1 MKQLTIA
8 CVIVSSLN
16 LSACVTW
23 PILGSGGAAEHSS
36 TSISMDKLGD
46 SITPE
51 QGLFFELELAK
62 RHLDIMVLEG
72 AEYCFPASVV
82 QARTRQNRIIRELHG
97 GLELDAA
104 NDLIIQRK
112 LLSRLE
118 QQLDYVTRE
127 QACIPPSDDS
137 LWTSEK
143 NIEKITH
150 LLNSGQQFENNS
162 DVLTQDYMGQLAQA
176 SFLLR
181 DLGNFDIYLT
191 GHLDSSGEKEQ
202 QDLSLA
208 RTEMIQRYLKVF
220 GIKPELIQIK
230 SIDSDNPL
238 FEKNMTSEKNIPH
251 RVTIELVELQ
261 SRTQTTGE

>member
-1 MKQLTIA
+1 MKKLTTA
-8 CVIVSSLN
+8 LIVASSLS

-23 PILGSGGAAEHSS
+23 PILGSGGTAEHTATTVTVRHS
-36 TSISMDKLGD
+36 GQ

-51 QGLFFELELAK
+51 QGLFFELELVA

-82 QARTRQNRIIRELHG
+82 QARNRQNRIIRELHG

-112 LLSRLE
+112 LLLRLE
-118 QQLDYVTRE
+118 QQLDYVARE
-127 QACIPPSDDS
+127 HVCTPPSDDR
-137 LWTSEK
+137 LWVSEK

-150 LLNSGQQFENNS
+150 LLNSGQQFEDSS
-162 DVLTQDYMGQLAQA
+162 DVLTQRYTGQLAEA

-181 DLGNFDIYLT
+181 DLKEFAIHIT
-191 GHLDSSGEKEQ
+191 GHVDTVGDKEQ
-202 QDLSLA
+202 QVLSLA
-208 RTEMIQRYLKVF
+208 RTRMIQRYLKVF
-220 GIKPELIQIK
+220 GLKPEHIHIT

-238 FEKNMTSEKNIPH
+238 FKQHNVAEKHTER

-261 SRTQTTGE
+261 SMVKNAGE